1 MLLAVF
7 NPRSLQSC
15 QKSCW
20 RSSPLWKVG
29 AFRLRHPLYS
39 SPFVPATLDRRPRR
53 QDIGCRE
60 SRSCAEL
67 MRFIRFL
74 FPSWYILFTFFIS
87 SLHIFD
93 VYFSSSLLASPNV
106 PPIARGG
113 QQVSEGYCY
122 ALSLSR
128 YRSCPYKRERASD
141 SPETI

>member
-53 QDIGCRE
+53 QDIGCRA

-67 MRFIRFL
+67 MRFIRFS
-74 FPSWYILFTFFIS
+74 FPRWYILFTFFFLRFIFS
-87 SLHIFD
+87 VFIFLHACW
-93 VYFSSSLLASPNV
+93 LAQTCPQSHVAANKFPKDIV
-106 PPIARGG
+106 T
-113 QQVSEGYCY
+113 
-122 ALSLSR
+122 LSLSL
-128 YRSCPYKRERASD
+128 SLSETSTTKRIRKMS
-141 SPETI
+141 

>member
-67 MRFIRFL
+67 MRFIRFS
-74 FPSWYILFTFFIS
+74 FPSWYILFIFFS
-87 SLHIFD
+87 SLHIFG
-93 VYFSSSLLASPNV
+93 VYFSSRLLASPNV

-122 ALSLSR
+122 ALSLAIVGV
-128 YRSCPYKRERASD
+128 CTTENEPPKD
-141 SPETI
+141 L

>member
-67 MRFIRFL
+67 MRFIRFS
-74 FPSWYILFTFFIS
+74 FPSWYILFSLFFLRFIFS
-87 SLHIFD
+87 MFIFLHACWLAQTCPQSHVAANEFRRILLRSLCIVSH
-93 VYFSSSLLASPNV
+93 
-106 PPIARGG
+106 ARLNWK
-113 QQVSEGYCY
+113 YC
-122 ALSLSR
+122 
-128 YRSCPYKRERASD
+128 
-141 SPETI
+141 

>member
-67 MRFIRFL
+67 MRFIRFS
-74 FPSWYILFTFFIS
+74 FPSWYILFTFFS
-87 SLHIFD
+87 SLHIVD

-122 ALSLSR
+122 ALSLSLSLS
-128 YRSCPYKRERASD
+128 YSRERVRKSF
-141 SPETI
+141 

>member
-67 MRFIRFL
+67 MRFIRFS
-74 FPSWYILFTFFIS
+74 FPGWYILATFF
-87 SLHIFD
+87 LRFIFSMFIFLQACWLAQTCPQSHVAANKFPKD
-93 VYFSSSLLASPNV
+93 VV
-106 PPIARGG
+106 T
-113 QQVSEGYCY
+113 
-122 ALSLSR
+122 LSLSLAIR
-128 YRSCPYKRERASD
+128 GIDIAEDGPSRVW
-141 SPETI
+141 